1 MKLQIQ
7 AKAARQTQ
15 EAEFQGWGKHR
26 LTAAAQLG
34 HRNLHA
40 DPEQPGD
47 DDPVQLLSGTVT
59 PPEAGK
65 AEE

>member
-1 MKLQIQ
+1 MQ
-7 AKAARQTQ
+7 AKAARQPQ

-26 LTAAAQLG
+26 LTTAAQLG

-40 DPEQPGD
+40 DPEQSGND
-47 DDPVQLLSGTVT
+47 DLVQLLSGTVT